1 MQTPSNPPGQ
11 NSAPGSTT
19 GAPARPAAPPAAT
32 PASRNTTAAGNTG
45 ASGTQTGTPAT
56 STVTTISGTSGEPAT
71 IHRTVFTASA
81 LMTTAL
87 IAFTLLFP
95 TASEQVLGHALS
107 WVSDRFGWYY
117 MLIVAAYGIFSLYV
131 GMSKYGDIK
140 LGQDHEKPDFP
151 YLAWAAMLFSA
162 GIGID
167 LLFFGV
173 SEPLTHYL
181 NPPTGEGGT
190 PAAARGALAQTFL
203 HWGLHGWGIYA
214 LIGMAL
220 AYFAYRHNLPLA
232 LRSAL
237 VPVFGQKRAD
247 GWLGHSV
254 DIFGVVCT
262 LLGLATSLGIGVL
275 QANAGLSHVFGIE
288 TTKLT
293 QSIIIVI
300 VTITAAASAMSG
312 VDKGVRRLSEFNM
325 LTATLLVI
333 ALLFCGPTQFLL
345 NAMVQNIG
353 DYFETLP
360 AKTFDTYAY
369 MGEKGATWK
378 STWTI
383 FFWAWWVAWAPFVGL
398 FIARISRGRTLR
410 EFVFGVMFIPLGFI
424 FAWFSIFGNSG
435 IALVGSDP
443 ALADAALNAPAMGLF
458 ALFEHYAHPAI
469 WSTISVII
477 GLIFFVT
484 SADSGALVLANLSS
498 KGLAS
503 GDDAPIWLRLFWASA
518 TGLITL
524 GLLFSGGF
532 SALQSVSV
540 AAGLPFSLV
549 LIVYMI
555 AMGYSLRQ
563 EGNKRKASTVDMAPA
578 LHHGQGHGWRER
590 LGRILN
596 FPTKKAV
603 LRFMGNTL
611 EPAMQDVCAEL
622 NKQGVETTVIRN
634 AEDQSLTFEV
644 LHGDE
649 VDFLYQVKPVSA
661 LMPVFAMNQASNLES
676 DKHHERYWRAEVF
689 LREGSQEYDLVGYT
703 RDQIIGDIL
712 NQYERHMQFLH
723 LER

>member
-1 MQTPSNPPGQ
+1 MQPHTPSTQHPPGQ
-11 NSAPGSTT
+11 PPRASDHPISEAASSTT
-19 GAPARPAAPPAAT
+19 IIHE
-32 PASRNTTAAGNTG
+32 
-45 ASGTQTGTPAT
+45 
-56 STVTTISGTSGEPAT
+56 TVDGPVT
-71 IHRTVFTASA
+71 IHRIVFSISA
-81 LMTTAL
+81 LLTIAL
-87 IAFTLLFP
+87 IAFTLIFP
-95 TASEQVLGHALS
+95 DISEHVLGQSLA
-107 WVSDRFGWYY
+107 WVSDHFGWYY
-117 MLIVAAYGIFSLYV
+117 MLIVAAYGIFTLYV

-181 NPPTGEGGT
+181 TPPIGTGGT
-190 PAAARGALAQTFL
+190 PEAARAAFAQTFL

-247 GWLGHSV
+247 GWIGHSV

-275 QANAGLSHVFGIE
+275 QANAGLAHVFGIE

-293 QSIIIVI
+293 QSIIIII

-333 ALLFCGPTQFLL
+333 ALLFAGPTQFLL

-353 DYFETLP
+353 DYFQSLP
-360 AKTFDTYAY
+360 AKTFETYAY
-369 MGEKGATWK
+369 EGARGATWK

-398 FIARISRGRTLR
+398 FIARISRGRSLR

-424 FAWFSIFGNSG
+424 FAWFSIFGNSS
-435 IALVGSDP
+435 IFHAASDP
-443 ALADAALNAPAMGLF
+443 ALTHAALNTPAMGLF

-469 WSTISVII
+469 WSTVSVVI

-498 KGLAS
+498 KGLTS
-503 GDDAPIWLRLFWASA
+503 GNDAPIWLRLFWAVA

-549 LIVYMI
+549 LVIYMI
-555 AMGYSLRQ
+555 SMAYSLRQ
-563 EGNKRKASTVDMAPA
+563 EGNRRKASTFDIATQA
-578 LHHGQGHGWRER
+578 LHHPGHSWRDR
-590 LGRILN
+590 LNRILN
-596 FPTKKAV
+596 FPSKKAV
-603 LRFMGNTL
+603 LRFMSKTL

-622 NKQGVETTVIRN
+622 NTQGMMTSVIRN
-634 AEDQSLTFEV
+634 NEEESLTFEV
-644 LHGDE
+644 RHGDE
-649 VDFLYQVKPVSA
+649 VDFLYQVRPVSA
-661 LMPVFAMNQASNLES
+661 LMPVFAMSQAGNLES
-676 DKHHERYWRAEVF
+676 NQRHERYWRAEVF

-703 RDQIIGDIL
+703 REQIIGDIL